1 MDSYSVNE
9 AAAVLGIP
17 EGRVWELLARGV
29 LAGSTEV
36 GGDMRVVLRGATLPD
51 AANAPAPNGLRH
63 DTNGG
68 NGENGGGHGELTPF
82 RELLTEFRNL
92 TERYGQA
99 LLALGESRGE
109 VAALRGRVDL
119 LEARIEHR
127 LPWTEAPP
135 AGWNAEALPEPEATQ
150 PDEAEPVEPDDLSSV
165 DALPPDDVVDAE
177 PKESVV
183 DEAVAAELGDLADT
197 EAGASLAD
205 APLAEAP
212 RTEEPLTEESQTD
225 EAPVDE
231 PPAEQ
236 TRPHRTRSRSREAVS
251 GFAEALARAE
261 DPTTAE
267 VLDGEEP
274 LPGAEDIADAIA
286 AYRDEVAADVAPVVR
301 AGYSTATP
309 EPDWIAEEDLVVI
322 AAPVPDDLRAAN
334 LGASEPEAI
343 EPEAILADEVMAEE
357 IVAEQILADEAEAE
371 AESAEL
377 AAPDEELAASAPRVE
392 PVEAPALQP
401 DPDEPDEDQPPPTSD
416 SDYAWL
422 DEEPEAAPAPQ
433 IAAIAI
439 GEPEAPTGVAE
450 AATPEQPLARTP
462 IEIAAEPPAS
472 DDVALLVGPAAFSE
486 PPQIPREPAF
496 WEAGARARAPFAV
509 PRMDAWE
516 ASASEAM
523 RVATEPE
530 ASVEAPAPG
539 ATPRETPSPATG
551 RSDAAWPEVEV
562 GWGSTPEASG
572 PISSEWSPSET
583 SASAAPAPARPKP
596 AVRRRRGPAARAIR
610 RLRILLD

>member
-36 GGDMRVVLRGATLPD
+36 GSDMRVVLRGATLPD
-51 AANAPAPNGLRH
+51 AAKPPAPNGFRN
-63 DTNGG
+63 DTNGGGG

-135 AGWNAEALPEPEATQ
+135 AGWNAEALPEPEAAD
-150 PDEAEPVEPDDLSSV
+150 PEDADPGVVDDLSSM
-165 DALPPDDVVDAE
+165 DALPPDDVLDAAPDEPTTEMALEEDAMTDPVRADDEVANLVDAE
-177 PKESVV
+177 
-183 DEAVAAELGDLADT
+183 DEAFAVD
-197 EAGASLAD
+197 
-205 APLAEAP
+205 
-212 RTEEPLTEESQTD
+212 EPLTEGTPTGGAAD
-225 EAPVDE
+225 DVLGG
-231 PPAEQ
+231 EQ
-236 TRPHRTRSRSREAVS
+236 ARPHRSSSRSRSREAVS

-267 VLDGEEP
+267 VGDGEEP
-274 LPGAEDIADAIA
+274 LPGADDIADAIA
-286 AYRDEVAADVAPVVR
+286 AYRDEVAADTAPVVR

-322 AAPVPDDLRAAN
+322 AAPIEDDSPEAPLQTK
-334 LGASEPEAI
+334 EPEAVI
-343 EPEAILADEVMAEE
+343 TEAVIAEGQLTEEGPADEIEEEPVPAQVDAEE
-357 IVAEQILADEAEAE
+357 TRVQSVPSAEPTEAERP
-371 AESAEL
+371 ESQL
-377 AAPDEELAASAPRVE
+377 DE
-392 PVEAPALQP
+392 PVG
-401 DPDEPDEDQPPPTSD
+401 DEPPAASD
-416 SDYAWL
+416 SDYSWPE
-422 DEEPEAAPAPQ
+422 EEPEAEPAPR

-439 GEPEAPTGVAE
+439 GEPDEAPAVAE
-450 AATPEQPLARTP
+450 AVVAEQPQVRTP
-462 IEIAAEPPAS
+462 IEIAAEPPAP

-509 PRMDAWE
+509 PHMDAWE

-530 ASVEAPAPG
+530 PSAASPTPRQTPPAAPAP
-539 ATPRETPSPATG
+539 AAAPA
-551 RSDAAWPEVEV
+551 DVAWPEVEV
-562 GWGSTPEASG
+562 GWGSASASSS
-572 PISSEWSPSET
+572 PTSNEPASSEPPT
-583 SASAAPAPARPKP
+583 SDASTGPVRPRP
-596 AVRRRRGPAARAIR
+596 TARRRRGPAARAIR